1 MGKSIDHKL
10 IRIITLLAGV
20 WCTGILAAP
29 VLRHAGF
36 PGCADIIY
44 SAYARVCHQNDVL
57 SFHLEGE
64 KFGVCIRCSAIYF
77 GFLAGLLSMLLVR
90 TLEQIRLPD
99 RRLIIAVMVPMLVD
113 VVLNDTGLH
122 LSTTVTRLATGIL
135 FGCVIPWCLVPLFIE
150 SYVQL
155 YQKKKIQSID
165 TGVKT
170 YVRKTQ

>member
-1 MGKSIDHKL
+1 MEKSIEHKIL
-10 IRIITLLAGV
+10 RVMTLLAGV
-20 WCTGILAAP
+20 WCMGILAAP

-36 PGCADIIY
+36 PGCADSLY
-44 SAYARVCHQNDVL
+44 SAYARVCHQNGLL

-90 TLEQIRLPD
+90 TMEQIRLPD

-113 VVLNDTGLH
+113 VVLNDTGFH
-122 LSTTVTRLATGIL
+122 LSTTGTRLATGLL
-135 FGCVIPWCLVPLFIE
+135 FGCVMPWCLVPLFIE

-155 YQKKKIQSID
+155 SQKKKLPSID
-165 TGVKT
+165 IGVKT
-170 YVRKTQ
+170 YVRKTK